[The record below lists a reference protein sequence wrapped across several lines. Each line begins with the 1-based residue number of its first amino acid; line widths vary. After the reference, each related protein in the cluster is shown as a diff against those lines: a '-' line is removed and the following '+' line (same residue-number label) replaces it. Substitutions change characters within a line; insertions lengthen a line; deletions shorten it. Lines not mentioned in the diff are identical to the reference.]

1 MSYER
6 VPTLVNNLDRS
17 RTTSSSSRTQHNG
30 AGRHGHLEGWFT
42 SPRAYL
48 LRATLLTLFV
58 PTDSGPSNHR
68 DESAH
73 DILHHRPHLHGH
85 LHSERLKDSFSPST
99 HELVGEKLKPSDT
112 TDRVYN
118 YSVQKWRLWRLSILE
133 WLTTLALCASIFG
146 CLWYYHNSDAL
157 QPVQINVFNAIIT
170 GLSIALGLN
179 LNGSLKSYAR
189 MMRWRLLMARYQP
202 LEQFDLIMGCDRLA
216 NVIKLFFKSWGTHV
230 RFLPSLT
237 GLLCLLW
244 IVINVASTVLV
255 ASLGLT
261 YSLEPSDKRVNIDNG
276 GLTSVVQL
284 HYITSADTTHQSQ
297 LITAQQY
304 GLTGNF
310 FNVVQ
315 GIELSDAVGLGTIN
329 QDRHTPSHFR
339 YWFID
344 ENPLNADMAA
354 NAGISGR
361 FIDSSTACST
371 YPVVDGG
378 YGNLTYIVYT
388 DSGRNVTQTIGSIG
402 AQEPGAM
409 TYISELTSTCG
420 SRCTRVKAFQPIYL
434 SNADGLGSVY
444 DPHFFICN
452 STVHNV
458 QEYIDSTVYDVLD
471 NVQMP
476 DEVAKI
482 IAGVPG
488 WSGSQPAN
496 STEELQTYSRQAIE
510 TFNNDAT
517 VEGVEEMISSF
528 AIATVAALD
537 DHGPRKNISGADPVV
552 ANVLKVG
559 RNWREAGSLLAVIPT
574 IHFLAMIAVLI
585 WADKAI
591 ILDDTSL
598 AAAKF
603 LKPMMDR
610 LETKGNL
617 MRGEDIV
624 QILKNPR
631 VKYGWRYIDG
641 NVLHADIYEESM
653 AVVVGPEFRSGVYD

>member
-1 MSYER
+1 M
-6 VPTLVNNLDRS
+6 
-17 RTTSSSSRTQHNG
+17 
-30 AGRHGHLEGWFT
+30 
-42 SPRAYL
+42 
-48 LRATLLTLFV
+48 
-58 PTDSGPSNHR
+58 
-68 DESAH
+68 
-73 DILHHRPHLHGH
+73 
-85 LHSERLKDSFSPST
+85 
-99 HELVGEKLKPSDT
+99 
-112 TDRVYN
+112 
-118 YSVQKWRLWRLSILE
+118 
-133 WLTTLALCASIFG
+133 
-146 CLWYYHNSDAL
+146 
-157 QPVQINVFNAIIT
+157 FNAIIT

-179 LNGSLKSYAR
+179 LNASLKSYAR

-202 LEQFDLIMGCDRLA
+202 LEQFDLIMGCDKLS
-216 NVIKLFFKSWGTHV
+216 NVIALFFKSWGSHV

-244 IVINVASTVLV
+244 IVINVGSTILV

-261 YSLEPSDKRVNIDNG
+261 YSLDPSDKIVNVDYG

-284 HYITSADTTHQSQ
+284 AYISDASNSGEKITYQAQ
-297 LITAQQY
+297 LIAAQQY
-304 GLTGNF
+304 GITGQF
-310 FNVVQ
+310 FQIVT
-315 GIELSDAVGLGTIN
+315 GIELSNAVGLGTIN
-329 QDRHTPSHFR
+329 KDRGTSGYFR
-339 YWFID
+339 YFFID
-344 ENPLNADMAA
+344 ENPLVFNPVA
-354 NAGISGR
+354 NAAISGR
-361 FIDSSTACST
+361 FIDASTSCDT

-378 YGNLTYIVYT
+378 YGNLSYIVYT
-388 DSGRNVTQTIGSIG
+388 DSGRNVTQAIGSIG
-402 AQEPGAM
+402 EQEPGAM
-409 TYISELTSTCG
+409 TYISELATTCG
-420 SRCTRVKAFQPIYL
+420 SRCTQVKTFQPIYL
-434 SNADGLGSVY
+434 SNADGLGVVHN
-444 DPHFFICN
+444 PHFFICN
-452 STVHNV
+452 STISKV
-458 QEYIDSTVYDVLD
+458 QQYIGPTVYDVLD

-476 DEVAKI
+476 DNVAKI

-488 WSGSQPAN
+488 WSGSQPTN
-496 STEELQTYSRQAIE
+496 STEESQTYSRQASE
-510 TFNNDAT
+510 TFTNDTT
-517 VEGVEEMISSF
+517 VEQVEDMISSF
-528 AIATVAALD
+528 AIATSAALD

-552 ANVLKVG
+552 ANVLKLG

-641 NVLHADIYEESM
+641 NVLHADIYEEST